1 MNKSTLLNICGVF
14 LVAISSSKII
24 VESRNVRIPLSQTRA
39 TAKYIWFPLD
49 DGSGQVVPA
58 FTEGG
63 KILADERDIHFW
75 LYTQKNPTTGQELF
89 IDDLEGLLK
98 SNFDSSAPVKI
109 ITHGFGSGS
118 FLEGSSGVIKD
129 AYTSTLPQRNLNII
143 LIEWSKLSASP
154 WYDTA
159 AANTRLV
166 GAKAARFIEF
176 LVDNKATSLSQIHMI
191 GHSLGAHVCGFTGAG
206 LLVGRL
212 PRITA
217 SDPALPLFGS
227 VSDEGRIDSTDAIFV
242 DVIHTA
248 GGFLWDGGLAF
259 IEPRG
264 DVDFYPNGGTKQPG
278 CTGIPEIVG
287 ACSHARSY
295 EYFSESVRAGH
306 SFTACKCTT
315 WEHFNDCDCNNE
327 SVKMGDGT
335 PTSARGYYHVH
346 TNEKSPFGQ
355 G

>member
-1 MNKSTLLNICGVF
+1 MSKLVLLSISAL
-14 LVAISSSKII
+14 LVVSLANSNVIG
-24 VESRNVRIPLSQTRA
+24 SRNVRIPLSRTRA

-49 DGSGQVVPA
+49 DRSGKVIPA

-63 KILADERDIHFW
+63 PTAFADERDIHFW
-75 LYTQKNPTTGQELF
+75 LFTQQNPTTGQELF
-89 IDDLEGLLK
+89 IDDLEGLKK
-98 SNFDSSAPVKI
+98 SNFDSDAPIKI
-109 ITHGFGSGS
+109 IVHGFGSGS
-118 FLEGSSGVIKD
+118 YLEGSSGVIKD

-154 WYDTA
+154 WYDNA
-159 AANTRLV
+159 AANTKLV

-176 LVDNKATSLSQIHMI
+176 LVDNRVTALSQIHMI

-227 VSDEGRIDSTDAIFV
+227 APDSGRIDPTDAVFV

-248 GGFLWDGGLAF
+248 GGFLWEGGLAF

-295 EYFSESVRAGH
+295 EYFSESVRDGE
-306 SFTACKCTT
+306 SFTGCKCST
-315 WEHFNDCDCNNE
+315 WEHFNDCACEDMA
-327 SVKMGDGT
+327 KMGEGT
-335 PTSARGYYHVH
+335 PTSARGFYHVH
-346 TNEKSPFGQ
+346 TNSKAPFGQ